1 MQSIMRKALLKQE
14 PVEIIYLSQDNV
26 TTQRFV
32 TFHSMNDL
40 EATGYCHL
48 RRSLRT
54 FKLERILAV
63 YPYRFRLRTKQLY
76 A

>member
-1 MQSIMRKALLKQE
+1 MQSFIRKALLKQE

-26 TTQRFV
+26 TTQRLV
-32 TFHSMNDL
+32 TFYSMNDL

-48 RRSLRT
+48 RSSVRT

-63 YPYRFRLRTKQLY
+63 YPYRFRSRAKQLY